1 MKAIQNY
8 YYLYINS
15 DDNNS
20 GNVNCKNINFNMDS
34 ILMSAPNR
42 QYIENQAYCYVRL
55 CYFAMDLAPN
65 NANIGTTTTIQLRVG
80 GVNFPNTFETSPLTA
95 SNPQTKVIGNHYN
108 LGSSNILGV
117 IPTGREEASNFN
129 NLYLYSNVDYD
140 NTYVVMGNIFKGQLN
155 LKLTDQDG
163 AELADTLTNNKSYN
177 MKLEIY
183 FPEDKEFDFINNK
196 KELIIN

>member
-1 MKAIQNY
+1 
-8 YYLYINS
+8 
-15 DDNNS
+15 
-20 GNVNCKNINFNMDS
+20 MDS
-34 ILMSAPNR
+34 VLQSAPNR

>member
-1 MKAIQNY
+1 MKSIQNY

-15 DDNNS
+15 DDNNT

-42 QYIENQAYCYVRL
+42 QYIENQAYCYVKL
-55 CYFAMDLAPN
+55 CYFAIDLAPD
-65 NANIGTTTTIQLRVG
+65 ATAIGTTTTIQVRVG
-80 GVNFPNTFETSPLTA
+80 GVNFPNTFETSPLSAT
-95 SNPQTKVIGNHYN
+95 NHYN

-117 IPTGREEASNFN
+117 IPTGREDATDFN
-129 NLYLYSNVDYD
+129 SLYLYSNVDYD

-155 LKLTDQDG
+155 LQLTDQDG
-163 AELADTLTNNKSYN
+163 TELADTLTNNKSYN

-183 FPEDKEFDFINNK
+183 FPEDKEFNFENNK
-196 KELIIN
+196 KDLLSN

>member
-15 DDNNS
+15 DDNNT
-20 GNVNCKNINFNMDS
+20 GATNCKNINFNMDS

-55 CYFAMDLAPN
+55 CYFAMDISPDA
-65 NANIGTTTTIQLRVG
+65 ITTETTIQLKVG

-95 SNPQTKVIGNHYN
+95 SNPATGVIGNHYN

-117 IPTGREEASNFN
+117 IPTKKINPN
-129 NLYLYSNVDYD
+129 HYYIDYLYSNPDYD

-155 LKLTDQDG
+155 LILTDQDG
-163 AELADTLTNNKSYN
+163 VELADALTSNKSYN

>member
-196 KELIIN
+196 KKLIFN

>member
-15 DDNNS
+15 DDNIT
-20 GNVNCKNINFNMDS
+20 GATNCKNINFNMDS
-34 ILMSAPNR
+34 ILQSAPNR

-55 CYFAMDLAPN
+55 CYFAMDISPD

-80 GVNFPNTFETSPLTA
+80 GTIFPNTFETSPLSATN
-95 SNPQTKVIGNHYN
+95 SRN

-117 IPTGREEASNFN
+117 IPTGKIDPQHYY
-129 NLYLYSNVDYD
+129 LDYLYSNVDYD
-140 NTYVVMGNIFKGQLN
+140 NTYVVMGNLFKGQLN
-155 LKLTDQDG
+155 LQLTDQDG
-163 AELADTLTNNKSYN
+163 TALADTITNNISYN

-183 FPEDKEFDFINNK
+183 FPEDEAFNFNNNTK
-196 KELIIN
+196 DLIVN

>member
-1 MKAIQNY
+1 MKSIQNY

-15 DDNNS
+15 DDNIT

-34 ILMSAPNR
+34 VLQSAPNR